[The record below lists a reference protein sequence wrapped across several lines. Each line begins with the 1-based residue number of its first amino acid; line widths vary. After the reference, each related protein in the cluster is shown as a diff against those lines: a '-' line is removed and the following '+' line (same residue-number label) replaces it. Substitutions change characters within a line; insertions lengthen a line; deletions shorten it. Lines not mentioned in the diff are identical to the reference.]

1 MQCNTVVISYMLFY
15 GGNTLLLSQKNAQ
28 LASTHGLCHQF
39 NINIHESSDCDIGG
53 VFCTRRVVG
62 RF

>member
-1 MQCNTVVISYMLFY
+1 MLFY

-39 NINIHESSDCDIGG
+39 NVNIHESSDCDIGG
-53 VFCTRRVVG
+53 VFCIQRVVG
-62 RF
+62 WF